1 MSNQSSAKEIN
12 SYFSLLTP
20 VQKESVI
27 GLIKSFLKTDKRISR
42 KQYNTELNAAEKRI
56 AKGKF
61 SSQEEVEK
69 AAAKW

>member
-1 MSNQSSAKEIN
+1 
-12 SYFSLLTP
+12 YFSLLTP